1 MIFAWCKQLYSQEFT
16 NHEKTIIENGISPLW
31 AKCCSIFGFQKI
43 VKLFWNLP
51 MASRKSIVYQF
62 VNRVVILVYTLLV
75 FTTTMERT
83 FSHMKIIRT
92 R

>member
-1 MIFAWCKQLYSQEFT
+1 MK
-16 NHEKTIIENGISPLW
+16 
-31 AKCCSIFGFQKI
+31 
-43 VKLFWNLP
+43 KLLLKMELHHYEQNVVRYLDFKKLLNCFEICQWLVRI
-51 MASRKSIVYQF
+51 RKSIVYQF